1 MEPTG
6 AAFELKLDE
15 LTKSFGENSEF
26 WNQFAG
32 SGVANVFMMLGVGL
46 FYGIRRLCE
55 RDSKCK
61 SHLHCCCIDVDVSDR
76 TLHSKPERTDEPGPG
91 FV

>member
-1 MEPTG
+1 MDPT
-6 AAFELKLDE
+6 DPTD
-15 LTKSFGENSEF
+15 LTGNSEF

-32 SGVANVFMMLGVGL
+32 SGVANVFMMLAVGL
-46 FYGIRRLCE
+46 FYGVRKLCE

>member
-1 MEPTG
+1 MEPE
-6 AAFELKLDE
+6 AAQFEFKLDE
-15 LTKSFGENSEF
+15 LSKSLGENSEF

>member
-32 SGVANVFMMLGVGL
+32 SGVAHVFMMLGVGL

>member
-32 SGVANVFMMLGVGL
+32 SGVANVFMMLAVGL
-46 FYGIRRLCE
+46 FYGIRKLCE

>member
-1 MEPTG
+1 MDPT
-6 AAFELKLDE
+6 DPTN
-15 LTKSFGENSEF
+15 LTGNSEF

-32 SGVANVFMMLGVGL
+32 SGVANVFMMLAVGL
-46 FYGIRRLCE
+46 FYGVRKLCE

-61 SHLHCCCIDVDVSDR
+61 SHLHCCCLDVDFADR
-76 TLHSKPERTDEPGPG
+76 TLHTKPESTDESDPG